1 MGHSLWLEPGKSTS
15 SRMTLLKDGTLNFG
29 NTLRANAY
37 NSNSIIFTSNA
48 VNINVG
54 CSYAT
59 HYDDIE
65 LTTTVVGSD
74 VSTDTEG
81 PEGKFSFDLQMFNDA
96 EMNNEVTEDDVT
108 KIGEPLYFKLSQQF
122 PVAGVIFAIDGE
134 LLTWL
139 KIID

>member
-1 MGHSLWLEPGKSTS
+1 M
-15 SRMTLLKDGTLNFG
+15 NFG
-29 NTLRANAY
+29 NTLRANAF

-48 VNINVG
+48 VNINLG

-81 PEGKFSFDLQMFNDA
+81 PEGKFSFNLQMFNDA
-96 EMNNEVTEDDVT
+96 DMQNEVDENDVT

-122 PVAGVIFAIDGE
+122 PVTGVVFAIDGKFHK
-134 LLTWL
+134 LSHYS
-139 KIID
+139 

>member
-1 MGHSLWLEPGKSTS
+1 MGHNLWLEPGKSTF

>member
-1 MGHSLWLEPGKSTS
+1 MTS
-15 SRMTLLKDGTLNFG
+15 IKDGTLNFG

-48 VNINVG
+48 VNINLG

-81 PEGKFSFDLQMFNDA
+81 PVPPATAWDPWRQGRQALPWICS
-96 EMNNEVTEDDVT
+96 
-108 KIGEPLYFKLSQQF
+108 PL
-122 PVAGVIFAIDGE
+122 AI
-134 LLTWL
+134 
-139 KIID
+139 II